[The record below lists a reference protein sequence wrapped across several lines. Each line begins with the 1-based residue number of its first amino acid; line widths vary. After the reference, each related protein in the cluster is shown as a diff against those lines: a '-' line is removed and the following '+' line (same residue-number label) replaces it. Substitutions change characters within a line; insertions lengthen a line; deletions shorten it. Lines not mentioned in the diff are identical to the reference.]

1 MNHQKFLI
9 FNMKKNKIRI
19 LGFSL
24 IILTWIFWGLI
35 ILIPFLK
42 LGLKTSAIA
51 ITILLIGTNVFYIG
65 AFLVGKELMQK
76 YNVWPKIKS
85 RFRKSIQKKSG

>member
-1 MNHQKFLI
+1 
-9 FNMKKNKIRI
+9 MKKNKIRI

-42 LGLKTSAIA
+42 LGLKTSAIL
-51 ITILLIGTNVFYIG
+51 ISILLIGTNIFYIG
-65 AFLVGKELMQK
+65 VFLVGKELMQK

-85 RFRKSIQKKSG
+85 WFRKSIKKKSG

>member
-1 MNHQKFLI
+1 
-9 FNMKKNKIRI
+9 MKKKQIRI

-24 IILTWIFWGLI
+24 IILTWIFWGMI

-85 RFRKSIQKKSG
+85 RFHKSIKKKSG